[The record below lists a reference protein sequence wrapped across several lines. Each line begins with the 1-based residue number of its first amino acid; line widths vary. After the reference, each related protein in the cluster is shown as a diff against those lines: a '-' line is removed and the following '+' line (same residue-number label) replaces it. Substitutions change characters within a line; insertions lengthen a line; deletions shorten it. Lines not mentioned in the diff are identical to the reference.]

1 MIVSVC
7 ISQFSLLSRN
17 TQGLF
22 LYKEK
27 RLYNLLNNSVGV
39 VLALVWFG
47 SGKHLMTFLQVFPF
61 SLTPLRFLISIFETY
76 LPPTCPTFSV
86 VWTNYQHQHSSVT

>member
-47 SGKHLMTFLQVFPF
+47 SGKHDISAGLPFFLDTIKV
-61 SLTPLRFLISIFETY
+61 SDKHI
-76 LPPTCPTFSV
+76 
-86 VWTNYQHQHSSVT
+86 